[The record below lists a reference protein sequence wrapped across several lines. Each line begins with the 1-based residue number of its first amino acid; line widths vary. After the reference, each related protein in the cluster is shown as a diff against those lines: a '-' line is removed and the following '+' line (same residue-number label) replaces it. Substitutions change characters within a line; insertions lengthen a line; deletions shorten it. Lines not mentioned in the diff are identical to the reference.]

1 MTRRRCRL
9 APMRRLLLVLA
20 VVAVCVPVGLA
31 ASASPPAGFAYGVT
45 AGEITSTSAV
55 LWTRSP
61 TSGPLGFEVSSVP
74 SGARF
79 VGQAV
84 PARAADDLTVRIVI
98 RSLRPSTRYTY
109 RFTQGSIR
117 SQTGIFKTAPAPTA
131 NATVRFAFSGDA
143 DATPGPNGK
152 PGFNNFETYGQ
163 MAREKND
170 FNINLGDAIYSDSEI
185 PGSPPALTVPAKWAK
200 YKLGLALPN
209 LRTFRSATGVYSQWD
224 DHEFSNDF
232 SKAELGDAI
241 YKAGVKAFTDYAPVT
256 YSPQNGLYRTFRWG
270 KNVEL
275 FFLDERS
282 FRSAKASAGGVCDNG
297 GGPDL
302 APTAPAAVR
311 AAFAALIP
319 SLTQPAPA
327 ACLAAIND
335 PSRTFLGARQ
345 HAMFVKAI
353 HASTATFK
361 VVVNETPIQQFYQL
375 PFDRWEG
382 YAAERTQLLNDLAG
396 VKNVVFLTT
405 DTHANLIGEVRKQ
418 TLEAGGPVGT
428 GIWEVVTGPVAT
440 NSYAKEIDAALGGK
454 PGFGDLV
461 TSLFLKPQ
469 PPLGIGMRCAATD
482 VFSYA
487 EVKANATTLTV
498 TPKTSTGAPVFEKTG
513 ARCAPLVLRAQ

>member
-1 MTRRRCRL
+1 
-9 APMRRLLLVLA
+9 MRRLLLALA
-20 VVAVCVPVGLA
+20 VVAVCVPVGFA
-31 ASASPPAGFAYGVT
+31 ASASPPAGFALGVT

-55 LWTRSP
+55 LWTRAP
-61 TSGPLGFEVSSVP
+61 KPGEVNVAVTFHGHLIGF
-74 SGARF
+74 AR
-79 VGQAV
+79 G
-84 PARAADDLTVRIVI
+84 RATTADDLTVRLLVKN
-98 RSLRPSTRYTY
+98 LVPATRYRYAFRQDSTANLAVGT
-109 RFTQGSIR
+109 FE
-117 SQTGIFKTAPAPTA
+117 TAPAPTA
-131 NATVRFAFSGDA
+131 NATIRFAFSGDA

-152 PGFNNFETYGQ
+152 PGFNNFQVYGQ

-170 FNINLGDAIYSDSEI
+170 FNINLGDTIYSDSEI

-209 LRTFRSATGVYSQWD
+209 LRTLRASTGLYSHWD
-224 DHEFSNDF
+224 DHEFINDF
-232 SKAELGDAI
+232 SKAEMGDAL

-256 YSPQNGLYRTFRWG
+256 YTPQNGLYRTFRWG

-297 GGPDL
+297 GAPDL

-311 AAFAALIP
+311 AAFASLIP
-319 SLTQPAPA
+319 TLAQPVPA

-353 HASTATFK
+353 KSSTATFK

-382 YAAERTQLLNDLAG
+382 YAAERTKLLDDLTG

-418 TLEAGGPVGT
+418 TLEAGGPIGT
-428 GIWEVVTGPVAT
+428 GMWEVVTGPVAT

-482 VFSYA
+482 VFSYS
-487 EVKANATTLTV
+487 EVKATATTLTV
-498 TPKTSTGAPVFEKTG
+498 TPKTATGAPVFEKTG
-513 ARCAPLVLRAQ
+513 ARCAPLVLHAQ

>member
-1 MTRRRCRL
+1 
-9 APMRRLLLVLA
+9 MRRLVLVLA

-55 LWTRSP
+55 LWTRAP
-61 TSGPLGFEVSSVP
+61 KPGDVNVAVTSHGQLIGF
-74 SGARF
+74 AR
-79 VGQAV
+79 GQATTSE
-84 PARAADDLTVRIVI
+84 DLTVRLHV
-98 RSLRPSTRYTY
+98 RNLAPGTRYRYAFRQESTANLAVGT
-109 RFTQGSIR
+109 FE
-117 SQTGIFKTAPAPTA
+117 TAPAPTA

-163 MAREKND
+163 MARERND
-170 FNINLGDAIYSDSEI
+170 FNINLGDTIYSDSEI
-185 PGSPPALTVPAKWAK
+185 PGSPPALTVAAKGAK

-209 LRTFRSATGVYSQWD
+209 LRKLRAATGVYSQWD
-224 DHEFSNDF
+224 DHEFINDF

-256 YSPQNGLYRTFRWG
+256 YTPQNGLYRTFRWG

-311 AAFAALIP
+311 AAFATLIP
-319 SLTQPAPA
+319 SLAQPAPA

-418 TLEAGGPVGT
+418 TLEPGGPVGT

-440 NSYAKEIDAALGGK
+440 NSYAKEIDSALGGK

-498 TPKTSTGAPVFEKTG
+498 TPKTASGAPVFEKTG

>member
-1 MTRRRCRL
+1 
-9 APMRRLLLVLA
+9 MRRLVLVLA
-20 VVAVCVPVGLA
+20 VVALCVPVGLA
-31 ASASPPAGFAYGVT
+31 ASASPPAGFAYGVA

-55 LWTRSP
+55 LWTRAPRPGGITFDVLGGPGSRSGVVFVPKSALDSSDQTFRIAVRGLTPGTKYQYHFQQGATSSP
-61 TSGPLGFEVSSVP
+61 
-74 SGARF
+74 
-79 VGQAV
+79 VG
-84 PARAADDLTVRIVI
+84 
-98 RSLRPSTRYTY
+98 S
-109 RFTQGSIR
+109 
-117 SQTGIFKTAPAPTA
+117 FKTAPPPTA
-131 NATVRFAFSGDA
+131 NATIRFAFSGDA
-143 DATPGPNGK
+143 DATPGPNGQ
-152 PGFNNFETYGQ
+152 PGFNHFETYGR
-163 MAREKND
+163 MAAEKND
-170 FNINLGDAIYSDSEI
+170 FNINLGDTIYSDSEVA
-185 PGSPPALTVPAKWAK
+185 GSPPALTVPAKWAK

-209 LRTFRSATGVYSQWD
+209 LRKLRAATGLYSHWD
-224 DHEFSNDF
+224 DHEFINDF
-232 SKAELGDAI
+232 SKAEMGDAI
-241 YKAGVKAFTDYAPVT
+241 YKAGVKAFTDYAPVV

-319 SLTQPAPA
+319 QLAQPAPA
-327 ACLAAIND
+327 ACLTAIND
-335 PSRTFLGARQ
+335 PSRTFLGAKQ
-345 HAMFVKAI
+345 HAAFIKAI

-382 YAAERTQLLNDLAG
+382 YAAERTTLLNDLAG

-418 TLEAGGPVGT
+418 TLEPGGPIGT

-482 VFSYA
+482 VFSYS
-487 EVKANATTLTV
+487 EVKVTATTLTV

-513 ARCAPLVLRAQ
+513 ARCAPLVLKAR

>member
-1 MTRRRCRL
+1 
-9 APMRRLLLVLA
+9 MRRLLLALA
-20 VVAVCVPVGLA
+20 VVAVSVPFGLA
-31 ASASPPAGFAYGVT
+31 ASASPSGGFAYGVA

-55 LWTRSP
+55 LWTRAP
-61 TSGPLGFEVSSVP
+61 TAGPVAVTLYLDGHNVKRTFRSA
-74 SGARF
+74 AR
-79 VGQAV
+79 
-84 PARAADDLTVRIVI
+84 PADDLTVRV
-98 RSLRPSTRYTY
+98 RVGGLRPTSRYVY
-109 RFTQGSIR
+109 RFEQAG
-117 SQTGIFKTAPAPTA
+117 QTSALGALLTSPKPTT

-143 DATPGPNGK
+143 DATPGSNAK
-152 PGFNNFETYGQ
+152 PGFNNFETYGR

-170 FNINLGDAIYSDSEI
+170 FNINLGDTIYSDSEI
-185 PGSPPALTVPAKWAK
+185 AGSPPALTVPAKWAK

-209 LRTFRSATGVYSQWD
+209 LRKLRASTGLYSQWD
-224 DHEFSNDF
+224 DHEFVNDF
-232 SKAELGDAI
+232 SKAEMGDAI
-241 YKAGVKAFTDYAPVT
+241 YEAGVKAFTDYAPVT
-256 YSPQNGLYRTFRWG
+256 YTPQNGLYRTFRWG
-270 KNVEL
+270 RNVEL

-297 GGPDL
+297 GAPDL

-319 SLTQPAPA
+319 SLAQPAPA

-353 HASTATFK
+353 RASTATFK

-382 YAAERTQLLNDLAG
+382 YAAERAKLLNDLAG

-418 TLEAGGPVGT
+418 TLEAGGPIGT
-428 GIWEVVTGPVAT
+428 GFWEVVTGPVAT
-440 NSYAKEIDAALGGK
+440 NTYAKEIDSALGGK

-461 TSLFLKPQ
+461 TSLFLKPP

-482 VFSYA
+482 VFSYS
-487 EVKANATTLTV
+487 EVKVTASTLTV
-498 TPKTSTGAPVFEKTG
+498 TPKTSAGAPVFEKTG
-513 ARCAPLVLRAQ
+513 ARCAPLVLRAS

>member
-1 MTRRRCRL
+1 MRRRCRL
-9 APMRRLLLVLA
+9 VAMRRLVLALA
-20 VVAVCVPVGLA
+20 VVGVCVPVGLA
-31 ASASPPAGFAYGVT
+31 ASASPPAGFAYGVA

-55 LWTRSP
+55 LWTRASKAGSVSLVV
-61 TSGPLGFEVSSVP
+61 SGGAQGGTVIARPSS
-74 SGARF
+74 
-79 VGQAV
+79 
-84 PARAADDLTVRIVI
+84 DLTLQVRVTG
-98 RSLRPSTRYTY
+98 LRPGTAYRYS
-109 RFTQGSIR
+109 FSQGSL
-117 SQTGIFKTAPAPTA
+117 QTAGGSFKTAPAQSA
-131 NATVRFAFSGDA
+131 NATIRFAFSGDA
-143 DATPGPNGK
+143 DATAGPNGK

-170 FNINLGDAIYSDSEI
+170 FNINLGDTIYSDSEI

-200 YKLGLALPN
+200 YKLGLTLPN
-209 LRTFRSATGVYSQWD
+209 LRKLRATTGVYSEWD
-224 DHEFSNDF
+224 DHEFINDF
-232 SKAELGDAI
+232 SKAEMGDAI

-282 FRSAKASAGGVCDNG
+282 FRSAKASADGVCDNG
-297 GGPDL
+297 GAPDL

-311 AAFAALIP
+311 AAFATLIP
-319 SLTQPAPA
+319 TLAQPAPA
-327 ACLAAIND
+327 ACVAAIND
-335 PSRTFLGARQ
+335 PSRTFLGAKQ
-345 HAMFVKAI
+345 HAAFIKAI

-382 YAAERTQLLNDLAG
+382 YAAERTKLLNDLTD

-418 TLEAGGPVGT
+418 TLEPGGPIGT
-428 GIWEVVTGPVAT
+428 GMWEVVTGPVAT

-513 ARCAPLVLRAQ
+513 ARCAPLVMHAS